1 MEDVLKSEH
10 LFRSDYESWVAN
22 KLQDIDSERPESQPQ
37 ESTFHKRLLHD
48 LSTSPYRRQIAPK
61 RDRREAWRGGNEE
74 EGVDELDM
82 LAADM
87 HTGAYIPYLPVDLAD
102 YWLRGQ
108 FDEEFEANTSLAAQ
122 SQFEEICNRKRL
134 VQLNQFKQPGGL
146 DPLVSR
152 VSAAPGLGTYKAKQT
167 FTMHLPCKLESC
179 KRPSSRVAAAE
190 VIYAPRP
197 KRTTSNTSPPRRER
211 RLASRGEEEEEGMGD
226 NRCSFPTDIT
236 VTSLFAAAQYQP
248 HTYPPLLP
256 RSPAANLLLDTLEGS
271 VESNLTSKSKIAS
284 KKETKQNVASQVL
297 RGTEAKT
304 TLTQSQF
311 LSQSTRGQYN
321 ISTESL
327 CNRSRAS
334 VLLCI
339 LLRHQSLW

>member
-1 MEDVLKSEH
+1 M
-10 LFRSDYESWVAN
+10 
-22 KLQDIDSERPESQPQ
+22 
-37 ESTFHKRLLHD
+37 
-48 LSTSPYRRQIAPK
+48 
-61 RDRREAWRGGNEE
+61 
-74 EGVDELDM
+74 DELDM
-82 LAADM
+82 LAETDL
-87 HTGAYIPYLPVDLAD
+87 HTGAFLPVDLAD

-108 FDEEFEANTSLAAQ
+108 CDEEFEANTSSAAQ
-122 SQFEEICNRKRL
+122 SHFEEIYNRKRS
-134 VQLNQFKQPGGL
+134 VQMN
-146 DPLVSR
+146 PLKLPCSLGPPVSR
-152 VSAAPGLGTYKAKQT
+152 GSAVTGLIAYKAKQT
-167 FTMHLPCKLESC
+167 VTMHPRPLDEINTHSKLESC
-179 KRPSSRVAAAE
+179 KETSSRVAAAE
-190 VIYAPRP
+190 VIYVPRP
-197 KRTTSNTSPPRRER
+197 KRTTSNTFPSRRER

-226 NRCSFPTDIT
+226 NRCCCSFPTDIT
-236 VTSLFAAAQYQP
+236 GLFAAQYQP
-248 HTYPPLLP
+248 HTYSPPLP